1 MTKND
6 FLDQL
11 RTILTGELP
20 DSEVESNIRFYDDYI
35 KSKTVA
41 DEENVVMVQL
51 GDPRLIAKTI
61 IETYQISHTPFYN
74 NTKHERSYQ
83 EEYTGE
89 ANTYRSQQG
98 NRNDESN
105 NYGKTDF
112 RIHTSLNWYQKLI
125 ITLILILAI
134 IILVIIGGIVLR
146 LFFSIGFPLIII
158 YLVYK
163 MVKNNARR

>member
-1 MTKND
+1 MTKSD

-41 DEENVVMVQL
+41 DEENVVMAQL

-74 NTKHERSYQ
+74 NTKHGSYQ
-83 EEYTGE
+83 EDYNGE
-89 ANTYRSQQG
+89 ANSFRSPHG
-98 NRNDESN
+98 NRKDESD

-112 RIHTSLNWYQKLI
+112 KILTSLNWYQKLI
-125 ITLILILAI
+125 ASLILVLAVV
-134 IILVIIGGIVLR
+134 ILVIVGGLVLR
-146 LFFSIGFPLIII
+146 LFFSIGLPLIII

-163 MVKNNARR
+163 MVKNNTRR